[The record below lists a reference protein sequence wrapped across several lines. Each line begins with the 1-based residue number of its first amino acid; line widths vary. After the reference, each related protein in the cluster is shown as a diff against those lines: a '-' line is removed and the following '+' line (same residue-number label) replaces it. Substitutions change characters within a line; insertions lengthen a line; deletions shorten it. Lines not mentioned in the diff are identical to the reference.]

1 MSTATQVQ
9 IVDGMALPQIF
20 NGLRSNKEEER
31 NRYAFELRN
40 YLASIARDYS
50 SEQFNRYNNDIN
62 KKIFELLHSSDS
74 SEKLGGIAALNSLI
88 DFDSGVGEENATKT
102 ARFSNYLGTLI
113 VSNDLTIMK
122 QATKTLGKLATPGG
136 TLTVDFV
143 DFEAKRAIEWLQSDT
158 RQHENRRHAAILIIT
173 ALADNAPTLLYP
185 FINQILEHLW
195 IPLRDHKLIIR
206 TDAAVALQRC
216 MAIIYDRDVDSRRF
230 WIKNLIDS
238 ASKVLNEKQLSQHQ
252 ANQAEEITGYDDST
266 PFGIAANTAYNL
278 ITATTSGLQSSEAI
292 HGSLLVYRELVKY
305 HEDPY
310 IQAKFELIFEST
322 ILYKNHKLSVI
333 RQALTDIFPLLCRV
347 NPVLFVD
354 NYLHRTLVHY
364 LSQLKKYKNN
374 HGESANSDKSAI
386 FRSIG
391 LISLEV
397 GNQIATYLDAILDN
411 IRDGLSYPGN
421 SSVQSIIVNA
431 VTGGAGGSS
440 NNNAING
447 GNPNGNSI
455 NDDNNGNN
463 MNGKGSI
470 SSSDSNIIA
479 NTVNNKGITGSNSNM
494 LNNNNVNVTGNI
506 HLNSGGGS
514 TSLGSS
520 ALTALASTVT
530 GSTKYKSSRKETE
543 PAIFD
548 CIGKLSI
555 AVGPALTKHL
565 QRDILDMMFS
575 NCSLSHHMQN
585 VLQTLIINIP
595 TLTALINMK
604 LLNLLS
610 LVLSGKVFQPPGS
623 PYGSIRMNIP
633 LAKDYRL
640 IMITRDTGLS
650 INNILS
656 NLENYDFYDS
666 GILIKALEMLAFF
679 KFENYQLNE
688 FVRYCTISYL
698 EHNNPQV
705 RQVAAITSCEIF
717 VKDPICHQTSVYALS
732 AVNEVLDKLLSLAI
746 TDPIPEIRLEVLQCL
761 GEKSSGSF
769 DPQLSQATNVR
780 LLFIALNDEVF
791 SIRKVTIKI
800 LGRLSSIN
808 PAYIVPSL
816 RKTLIQLLS
825 RLDYSTAS
833 RKKEESAVL
842 LSLLISNSKELT
854 RPYVKPI
861 VEALLP
867 KAKDLT
873 SSAVASS
880 AINCLGELAV
890 VGGEDLK
897 PYIADLMPLILDT
910 FQDQSSSY
918 KRDAALK
925 TLGQL
930 ASSSGYVIQP
940 LLDYP
945 QLLGMLVNILKSETS
960 PKIRRETVR
969 LLGIL
974 GALDPYKHREVEQNS
989 KSIPAEQNAPPIDVA
1004 LLMQGMSPS
1013 NDEYYSTVA
1022 ISNLMKILKDPSLSN
1037 HHNKVIQAIMYI
1049 FQTLGLRC
1057 VSFLPQI
1064 IPGIINVMYTCQPA
1078 ILKFYFQQL
1087 SGLILIVKQHIRPF
1101 LGEIFKVIKEFFDI
1115 NSQQS
1120 IQIIIIALIEN
1131 ISRALEG
1138 EFKVYLPEVLSTLL
1152 NVFEDDKSPKR
1163 ESSIYVL
1170 RSLVIFGSNIEEYVH
1185 IVVPSIVRMF
1195 EVGPIHLRRASI
1207 EAIGRLSKNVILND
1221 MISRIIHPL
1230 LRVLQ
1235 STTASGYNDLQ
1246 SLVNTP
1252 GTTSTALVSS
1262 SGVGGVSGGNG
1273 SGSSAGSTIE
1283 DLKVA
1288 CMNTLSALLTVLGV
1302 EFTVFIPAI
1311 KKVLISGHINAPHFE
1326 MLVNKLLSGDPLPS
1340 STSTPYKDSD
1350 THMINFDMPDVDM
1363 PSKKLPVNQTAL
1375 KLAWDSSQRRTKE
1388 DWQEWIGRLSMELL
1402 KQSPSHAMRSCAGL
1416 ASDYYPLAK
1425 DLFNASFASCWNEL
1439 YSQNQEELVQA
1450 FCIALSSPNNPPEI
1464 HQILLNLAEFMEHD
1478 DKSLPISISTL
1489 GQYAQRCHAYAKALH
1504 YKELEF
1510 YEEPT
1515 TPTIESLISI
1525 NNQLQQSDAAVG
1537 ILKHAQMHHD
1547 LQLKETWYEKLQRWD
1562 DALRAYNERER
1573 LEPEN
1578 IEITMGKMR
1587 CLHALGEWEQLSEL
1601 AQSKWNNSSSDIKRS
1616 VAPLAAAA
1624 AWGLGQWDR
1633 MDICIKVMKTESP
1646 DKAFFN
1652 AILCL
1657 HRNNFEDASNHIL
1670 KARDLLVTEI
1680 TALVSE
1686 SYNRAYGVVVRV
1698 QMLAELEEII
1708 KYKCLPQGSEKRV
1721 VMRKTWNTRLLGC
1734 QRNVDIWQRML
1745 KVRALVIKPKQDM
1758 DMWIKFA
1765 NLCRKS
1771 GRLNLAEKSL
1781 NSLLEEGSP
1790 ENPSKAPPQVVY
1802 AQLKYMWAKGQQK
1815 EALRHLVDFTTRM
1828 SQDLGLNPN
1837 DLITQPLPS
1846 EGPGIPKHVE
1856 EYTKLLSRCFLKQGE
1871 WQIALNSNWR
1881 METSEIILGAYL
1893 LATHFDDKW
1902 YKAWHNWALANF
1914 EVISLFTSSSNT
1926 NSAADTGG
1934 EIMEQNETMKVG
1946 TTNPTNDEIED
1957 KLKKQDLQRSQSQ
1970 PALDA
1975 QIASNAS
1982 PSQLPSQSLPDTK
1995 GEDSQ
2000 PPSST
2005 QIQPANVIPIEAVQ
2019 RHVVP
2024 SVKGFFHSITLS
2036 NSNSLQDTLRLLTL
2050 WFKFGGIAEVAQAM
2064 TEGFSMVKIDNWL
2077 EVIPQL
2083 ISRIHQPNQVVSRS
2097 LFGLLTDLGKA
2108 HPQALVYP
2116 LAVAVTSESVK
2127 RQKAAMSIIDKMR
2140 LHSAEL
2146 VDQAELVS
2154 HELIRVAV
2162 LWHEQWYEGLEDASR
2177 LFFGEHNTEKMFEV
2191 LEPLHKMI
2199 QNGSETM
2206 RESTFNNAFG
2216 RELSDAYE
2224 WILNYRRTKD
2234 VTNLNQAWDIYYNVS
2249 RRIHRQL
2256 QQSQSL
2262 ELQYVSPKLEEIRDL
2277 ELAAPGTY
2285 QAGKP
2290 IIRISKFDPTL
2301 SIIMSKQRPRK
2312 VCCRGSD
2319 GKEYQYL
2326 LKGHEDIRQDN
2337 LVMQLFGLVNTLL
2350 VNDAEC
2356 FKRHLDIQQF
2366 NAIPLSP
2373 KVGLLSWVPN
2383 SDTFHVLIKEY
2394 RESRKILLN
2403 IEHRIML
2410 QMAPDYDSLTLL
2422 QKVEVFTGALDNTR
2436 GQDLYKVLWLKSKS
2450 SESWLDRR
2458 TTYTRSLAVMSMVG
2472 YILGLGDRH
2481 PSNLMLDRITG
2492 KVVHIDFG
2500 DCFEAAILRE
2510 KYPEKVP
2517 FRLTRMLN
2525 YAMEVSGIEGSFR
2538 ITCEH
2543 VMRVLRDNKESL
2555 MAILE
2560 AFAYDP
2566 LINWGFDFPTKAV
2579 AEATGIRVPQVNIV
2593 ELLRNGQID
2602 AQEAARLT
2610 RQNELEIRNAR
2621 AALVL
2626 KRITDK
2632 LTGNDIKRLKG
2643 LDVPTQVDKLIQQ
2656 ATSVENLC
2664 QHYIGWCSFW

>member
-1 MSTATQVQ
+1 MSSTQLQV
-9 IVDGMALPQIF
+9 VDGVALAQIF
-20 NGLRSNKEEER
+20 NGLKSAKDDDRT
-31 NRYAFELRN
+31 RYAVELRN
-40 YLASIARDYS
+40 YLELIARDLS
-50 SEQFNRYNNDIN
+50 PEQFNRYNNEIN
-62 KKIFELLHSSDS
+62 KTIFELLHGKET
-74 SEKLGGIAALNSLI
+74 SEKLGGIAALNALI

-102 ARFSNYLGTLI
+102 ARFSNYLSSLI
-113 VSNDLTIMK
+113 LLNDLVIMK
-122 QATKTLGKLATPGG
+122 QSTKTLGKLATPGG
-136 TLTVDFV
+136 ALTGDFV
-143 DFEAKRAIEWLQSDT
+143 DSEAKRAMEWLLSDNK
-158 RQHENRRHAAILIIT
+158 QHENRRHAAILIIT
-173 ALADNAPTLLYP
+173 ALADNAPTLLYNY
-185 FINQILEHLW
+185 ISQILDHLW
-195 IPLRDHKLIIR
+195 VPLRDHKLIIR
-206 TDAAVALQRC
+206 EDTAKALQKS
-216 MAIIYDRDVDSRRF
+216 MHIIYDRDINARTY
-230 WIKNLIDS
+230 WIKKMIDM
-238 ASKVLNEKQLSQHQ
+238 ALKILNENDSVDYSD
-252 ANQAEEITGYDDST
+252 ANAPS
-266 PFGIAANTAYNL
+266 AYNL
-278 ITATTSGLQSSEAI
+278 IASTTSQSNESI
-292 HGSLLVYRELVKY
+292 HGSLLVYRELIRY
-305 HEDPY
+305 HKDPY
-310 IQAKFELIFEST
+310 IISKFEQIYENT
-322 ILYKNHKLSVI
+322 MLYKNHKLAII
-333 RQALTDIFPLLCRV
+333 RQELTNIFPLLCKV
-347 NPVLFVD
+347 NPELFVEK
-354 NYLHRTLVHY
+354 YLHRTLYYY
-364 LSQLKKYKNN
+364 LSQLKKLKNLHN
-374 HGESANSDKSAI
+374 ETSNSDKSAI

-397 GNQIATYLDAILDN
+397 GNQMATYLDAILDN
-411 IRDGLSYPGN
+411 IREGLSYATN
-421 SSVQSIIVNA
+421 SSVQLILVNA
-431 VTGGAGGSS
+431 V
-440 NNNAING
+440 
-447 GNPNGNSI
+447 
-455 NDDNNGNN
+455 
-463 MNGKGSI
+463 
-470 SSSDSNIIA
+470 SSDLNAPTAAGI
-479 NTVNNKGITGSNSNM
+479 NTI
-494 LNNNNVNVTGNI
+494 
-506 HLNSGGGS
+506 S
-514 TSLGSS
+514 TSSANSS
-520 ALTALASTVT
+520 
-530 GSTKYKSSRKETE
+530 KYRASRKETE

-565 QRDILDMMFS
+565 QRDILDMMFT
-575 NCSLSHHMQN
+575 NCSLSTHMQV
-585 VLQTLIINIP
+585 VLQILITNIP
-595 TLTALINMK
+595 TLTNLINMK

-610 LVLSGKVFQPPGS
+610 FVLSGKSFQPPGS
-623 PYGSIRMNIP
+623 PYGSVKMNDS
-633 LAKDYRL
+633 LARDYRL
-640 IMITRDTGLS
+640 LMISRDTGSS
-650 INNILS
+650 INSILL
-656 NLENYDFYDS
+656 NNETYKAYD
-666 GILIKALEMLAFF
+666 GAILIQALEMLAAF

-688 FVRYCTISYL
+688 FIRYCTITYL
-698 EHNNPQV
+698 EHSDAKV
-705 RQVAAITSCEIF
+705 RQTATVTSCEIF
-717 VKDPICHQTSVYALS
+717 VKDPICQQTSVNALN
-732 AVNEVLDKLLSLAI
+732 AVNEVLDKLLSISI
-746 TDPIPEIRLEVLQCL
+746 TDPIPEIRLEGLNCL
-761 GEKSSGSF
+761 GDAGNF
-769 DPQLSQATNVR
+769 DPQLSQADNVR

-791 SIRKVTIKI
+791 SIRKTAIRI

-825 RLDYSTAS
+825 RLDYSSTS
-833 RKKEESAVL
+833 RKKEESAIL

-861 VEALLP
+861 VETLLP
-867 KAKDLT
+867 KAKDL
-873 SSAVASS
+873 SSSVASS
-880 AINCLGELAV
+880 AINCIGELAV

-897 PYIADLMPLILDT
+897 SFIPDLMPLILDT

-940 LLDYP
+940 LLEYP
-945 QLLGMLVNILKSETS
+945 QLLGMLVGILKLETS
-960 PKIRRETVR
+960 PQIRRETVR

-974 GALDPYKHREVEQNS
+974 GALDPYKYREVEQNS
-989 KSIPAEQNAPPIDVA
+989 KNIPVEQNAPPVDVA

-1013 NDEYYSTVA
+1013 NDEYYPTVA
-1022 ISNLMKILKDPSLSN
+1022 ITNLLKILKDTSLST
-1037 HHNKVIQAIMYI
+1037 HHTKVIQAIMYI

-1064 IPGIINVMYTCQPA
+1064 IPGIINVMHTCQPSM
-1078 ILKFYFQQL
+1078 LKFYFQQL
-1087 SGLILIVKQHIRPF
+1087 GALILIVKQHIRPF
-1101 LGEIFKVIKEFFDI
+1101 LLEIFEVIKEFFNV
-1115 NSQQS
+1115 NSQLN
-1120 IQIIIIALIEN
+1120 IQVIIISLIES
-1131 ISRALEG
+1131 ISRALDG
-1138 EFKVYLPEVLSTLL
+1138 EFKMYLPDVLTLML
-1152 NVFEDDKSPKR
+1152 DVFEEDKSPKR
-1163 ESSIYVL
+1163 EPTLHVL
-1170 RSLVIFGSNIEEYVH
+1170 KSFVVFGSNIEEYVH
-1185 IVVPSIVRMF
+1185 IIVPNIVKMF
-1195 EVGPIHLRRASI
+1195 EVGPFNLRKAAI
-1207 EAIGRLSKNVILND
+1207 ETIGRLSRNVLLND
-1221 MISRIIHPL
+1221 MASRIIHPI
-1230 LRVLQ
+1230 LRVLRQ
-1235 STTASGYNDLQ
+1235 GNDELRGTA
-1246 SLVNTP
+1246 
-1252 GTTSTALVSS
+1252 
-1262 SGVGGVSGGNG
+1262 
-1273 SGSSAGSTIE
+1273 I
-1283 DLKVA
+1283 
-1288 CMNTLSALLTVLGV
+1288 NTLSYLLLQLGS
-1302 EFTVFIPAI
+1302 EFSVFIPVI
-1311 KKVLISGHINAPHFE
+1311 KKVLIQQKIHAPKFE
-1326 MLVNKLLSGDPLPS
+1326 QLVGKLISGDPLP
-1340 STSTPYKDSD
+1340 PHLDIYKDYDS
-1350 THMINFDMPDVDM
+1350 HLPHFDISDVDL
-1363 PSKKLPVNQTAL
+1363 PSKKLPVNQGAL
-1375 KLAWDSSQRRTKE
+1375 KTAWDCGQRRSKE
-1388 DWQEWIGRLSMELL
+1388 DWQEWIGRLSKELL
-1402 KQSPSHAMRSCAGL
+1402 KQSPSHAIRACARL

-1425 DLFNASFASCWNEL
+1425 DLFNASFASCWSEL
-1439 YSQNQEELVQA
+1439 YSQHQEELVQS
-1450 FCIALSSPNNPPEI
+1450 FCVALSSPNNPPEI

-1478 DKSLPISISTL
+1478 DKSLPIAITTL
-1489 GQYAQRCHAYAKALH
+1489 GQYAQRCHAFAKALH

-1525 NNQLQQSDAAVG
+1525 NNQLQQSDAAIG
-1537 ILKHAQMHHD
+1537 ILKHAQLHHD

-1562 DALRAYNERER
+1562 DALRAYNEREKH
-1573 LEPEN
+1573 EPN
-1578 IEITMGKMR
+1578 NMEITMGKMR

-1601 AQSKWNNSSSDIKRS
+1601 ARSKWDDSSSDIKRS

-1624 AWGLGQWDR
+1624 SWGLGQWDR
-1633 MDICIKVMKTESP
+1633 MDSCIKVMKSESP

-1652 AILCL
+1652 AILSL
-1657 HRNNFEDASNHIL
+1657 HRNNFEDASNHIS

-1708 KYKCLPQGSEKRV
+1708 KYKCLPQGSEKRA

-1790 ENPSKAPPQVVY
+1790 ENPSRAPPQVVY

-1856 EYTKLLSRCFLKQGE
+1856 EYTKLLARCFLKQGE
-1871 WQIALNSNWR
+1871 WQIALNNNWR
-1881 METSEIILGAYL
+1881 TETSEIILGAYL
-1893 LATHFDDKW
+1893 LATHFDNKW

-1914 EVISLFTSSSNT
+1914 EVISVYTTQSNTSSSAG
-1926 NSAADTGG
+1926 NSNFGSQGD
-1934 EIMEQNETMKVG
+1934 IVEQNDQIKLSSAQETG
-1946 TTNPTNDEIED
+1946 ANP
-1957 KLKKQDLQRSQSQ
+1957 KL
-1970 PALDA
+1970 
-1975 QIASNAS
+1975 
-1982 PSQLPSQSLPDTK
+1982 
-1995 GEDSQ
+1995 
-2000 PPSST
+2000 
-2005 QIQPANVIPIEAVQ
+2005 QPANMIPMEAVQ
-2019 RHVVP
+2019 RHVIP
-2024 SVKGFFHSITLS
+2024 SIKGFFHSIALS
-2036 NSNSLQDTLRLLTL
+2036 SSNSLQDMLRLLTL
-2050 WFKFGGIAEVAQAM
+2050 WFKFGGIPEAAQAM
-2064 TEGFSMVKIDNWL
+2064 TEGFNMVKIDNWL
-2077 EVIPQL
+2077 EVVPQL
-2083 ISRIHQPNQVVSRS
+2083 ISRIHQPNQIVSRS
-2097 LFGLLTDLGKA
+2097 LFGLLADLGKA

-2116 LAVAVTSESVK
+2116 LAVAVTSESVNRK
-2127 RQKAAMSIIDKMR
+2127 MAAESIIEKMR
-2140 LHSAEL
+2140 LHSSNL

-2162 LWHEQWYEGLEDASR
+2162 LWLEQWYEGLEDASR

-2191 LEPLHKMI
+2191 LEPLHQMLAK
-2199 QNGSETM
+2199 GPETM
-2206 RESTFNNAFG
+2206 RESSFATAFG
-2216 RELSDAYE
+2216 RELADAYE
-2224 WILNYRRTKD
+2224 WVLNFRRTKD
-2234 VTNLNQAWDIYYNVS
+2234 ITNLNQAWDIYYNVF
-2249 RRIHRQL
+2249 RRISRQL
-2256 QQSQSL
+2256 PQLQSL
-2262 ELQYVSPKLEEIRDL
+2262 ELQYVSPKLESANNLDL
-2277 ELAAPGTY
+2277 AVPGTY

-2290 IIRISKFDPTL
+2290 VIRIMGFNPTF
-2301 SIIMSKQRPRK
+2301 SVISSKQRPRK
-2312 VCCRGSD
+2312 VTCGGSD
-2319 GKEYQYL
+2319 GKDYFYA

-2350 VNDAEC
+2350 VNDPEC
-2356 FKRHLDIQQF
+2356 FKRHLDIQQYP
-2366 NAIPLSP
+2366 AIPLSP
-2373 KVGLLSWVPN
+2373 KVGLLGWVPN
-2383 SDTFHVLIKEY
+2383 SDTFHVLIREY

-2450 SESWLDRR
+2450 SEAWLDRR

-2579 AEATGIRVPQVNIV
+2579 AEATGIKVPQVNAA
-2593 ELLRNGQID
+2593 EMLRRGQID
-2602 AQEAARLT
+2602 EQEAAKLQ
-2610 RQNELEIRNAR
+2610 RQNEVEIRNAR

>member
-1 MSTATQVQ
+1 MAT

-20 NGLRSNKEEER
+20 AGLRSPKEEER
-31 NRYAFELRN
+31 TRNALELRL
-40 YLASIARDYS
+40 YLTSIARDLS
-50 SEQFNRYNNDIN
+50 PEQFNRYNNDIN
-62 KKIFELLHSSDS
+62 KKIFELLHSSDKF
-74 SEKLGGIAALNSLI
+74 EKLGGIAALNSLI

-102 ARFSNYLGTLI
+102 ARFSNYLGALI
-113 VSNDLTIMK
+113 LSNDLTIMK

-136 TLTVDFV
+136 TLTMDFV

-158 RQHENRRHAAILIIT
+158 KQHENRRHAAILIIT
-173 ALADNAPTLLYP
+173 ALAENAPTLLYP

-206 TDAAVALQRC
+206 ADAATALRMC
-216 MAIIYDRDVDSRRF
+216 MAIIYERDPNSRRF
-230 WIKNLIDS
+230 WLKNLIDS
-238 ASKVLNEKQLSQHQ
+238 ASKVLNERQLQQQQQQQQQQQPQQSQPTRKDS
-252 ANQAEEITGYDDST
+252 EEGT
-266 PFGIAANTAYNL
+266 PLGIAATTAFNL
-278 ITATTSGLQSSEAI
+278 IMGSTSGVQSSEAI
-292 HGSLLVYRELVKY
+292 HGALLVYRELVRY
-305 HEDPY
+305 HQDPY

-322 ILYKNHKLSVI
+322 ILYKSHKVAVI
-333 RQALTDIFPLLCRV
+333 RQELTNIFPLLCRV
-347 NPVLFVD
+347 NPASYMD
-354 NYLHRTLVHY
+354 NYLHRTLLYY
-364 LSQLKKYKNN
+364 LSQLKKYRN
-374 HGESANSDKSAI
+374 HHSETANSEKSAI
-386 FRSIG
+386 FHSIG
-391 LISLEV
+391 LLSLEV

-411 IRDGLSYPGN
+411 IRDALSYPGSN
-421 SSVQSIIVNA
+421 SVHSLIVNA
-431 VTGGAGGSS
+431 VTGGGMTPGADVGGSDIDS
-440 NNNAING
+440 
-447 GNPNGNSI
+447 NGNASV
-455 NDDNNGNN
+455 NAVGVDAGSYLSANGT
-463 MNGKGSI
+463 GTGVGASALSAI
-470 SSSDSNIIA
+470 SSSVS
-479 NTVNNKGITGSNSNM
+479 GS
-494 LNNNNVNVTGNI
+494 
-506 HLNSGGGS
+506 
-514 TSLGSS
+514 
-520 ALTALASTVT
+520 A
-530 GSTKYKSSRKETE
+530 KYRTTRRDTE

-548 CIGKLSI
+548 CIGKLSM

-575 NCSLSHHMQN
+575 NCSLSSHMQD
-585 VLQTLIINIP
+585 VLQTLLETIP
-595 TLTALINMK
+595 TMIPLINSK

-610 LVLSGKVFQPPGS
+610 LVLSGKPFSPPGS
-623 PYGSIRMNIP
+623 PYGSMRMNVA

-640 IMITRDTGLS
+640 IMISRDTGLS
-650 INNILS
+650 INSILANQEAYAS
-656 NLENYDFYDS
+656 YDS
-666 GILIKALEMLAFF
+666 AIISMALKMLAFF

-688 FVRYCTISYL
+688 FVRFCTISYL
-698 EHNNPQV
+698 EHNDPQI
-705 RQVAAITSCEIF
+705 RQLAATTSCVIF
-717 VKDPICHQTSVYALS
+717 IRDPICLQTSVYALNV
-732 AVNEVLDKLLSLAI
+732 VNEVLDKLLSLGI
-746 TDPIPEIRLEVLQCL
+746 TDPVPEIRLEVLQCL
-761 GEKSSGSF
+761 GEGSNGCF
-769 DPQLSQATNVR
+769 DPQLSQAANVK

-791 SIRKVTIKI
+791 SIRKTTIKL
-800 LGRLSSIN
+800 LGRLSSMN

-825 RLDYSTAS
+825 RLTYSTTS

-842 LSLLISNSKELT
+842 LSSLISNSKELT

-867 KAKDLT
+867 KAKDAT
-873 SSAVASS
+873 SSSVASS
-880 AINCLGELAV
+880 AISCLGELAV
-890 VGGEDLK
+890 VGGEDLM
-897 PYIADLMPLILDT
+897 PFIPELMPLILET
-910 FQDQSSSY
+910 FQDQSYSN
-918 KRDAALK
+918 KRDSALK

-945 QLLGMLVNILKSETS
+945 QLLGMLVGILKSESS
-960 PKIRRETVR
+960 PNIRRETVR

-989 KSIPAEQNAPPIDVA
+989 KSIPVEQNAPPIDVA

-1022 ISNLMKILKDPSLSN
+1022 ISNLVKILKDHSLSN

-1064 IPGIINVMYTCQPA
+1064 IPGLIGVMHFCQPVM
-1078 ILKFYFQQL
+1078 LKFYFQQM

-1101 LGEIFKVIKEFFDI
+1101 LPEIFKVIKEFFDI
-1115 NSQQS
+1115 HGQQS
-1120 IQIIIIALIEN
+1120 IQVIIIALIEN
-1131 ISRALEG
+1131 ISRALDG
-1138 EFKVYLPEVLSTLL
+1138 EFKMYLPDVLTTLL

-1170 RSLVIFGSNIEEYVH
+1170 RSFVVFGSNIEDYVH
-1185 IVVPSIVRMF
+1185 IIVPSIVKLF
-1195 EVGPIHLRRASI
+1195 ETGPIHLRRAAI
-1207 EAIGRLSKNVILND
+1207 ETISRLSRNVLLND
-1221 MISRIIHPL
+1221 MISRIVHPL

-1235 STTASGYNDLQ
+1235 STTKNNAS
-1246 SLVNTP
+1246 SLM
-1252 GTTSTALVSS
+1252 A
-1262 SGVGGVSGGNG
+1262 
-1273 SGSSAGSTIE
+1273 SSAGSNSAILTANGAAAASNGGVNGVQGGSIE
-1283 DLKVA
+1283 DLRSA
-1288 CMNTLSALLTVLGV
+1288 CMNTLSTLLTVLGSD
-1302 EFTVFIPAI
+1302 FIVFIPTI
-1311 KKVLISGHINAPHFE
+1311 KKVLIEGKIKAPHFE
-1326 MLVNKLLSGDPLPS
+1326 ALVNKLLSGDPLPPS
-1340 STSTPYKDSD
+1340 SSIQYKEYN
-1350 THMINFDMPDVDM
+1350 THMINLDVPDVDM
-1363 PSKKLPVNQTAL
+1363 PSKKLPVNQAAL
-1375 KLAWDSSQRRTKE
+1375 KAAWDSSQRRTKE
-1388 DWQEWIGRLSMELL
+1388 DWQEWIGRLSKELL
-1402 KQSPSHAMRSCAGL
+1402 KQSPSHAIRSCAGL

-1439 YSQNQEELVQA
+1439 YSQHQEELVQSL
-1450 FCIALSSPNNPPEI
+1450 CIALSSPNNPPEI

-1515 TPTIESLISI
+1515 TPTIEALISI

-1537 ILKHAQMHHD
+1537 ILKHAQLHHD

-1562 DALRAYNERER
+1562 DALRAYNEREK
-1573 LEPEN
+1573 LEPDN

-1624 AWGLGQWDR
+1624 SWGLSQWDR
-1633 MDICIKVMKTESP
+1633 MDVCIKVMNPESP

-1652 AILCL
+1652 AILSL
-1657 HRNNFEDASNHIL
+1657 HRNNFEDASNQIL

-1686 SYNRAYGVVVRV
+1686 SYNRAYGVFVRV

-1721 VMRKTWNTRLLGC
+1721 IMRKTWNTRLLGC

-1781 NSLLEEGSP
+1781 NFLLEEGSP
-1790 ENPSKAPPQVVY
+1790 DNPSRAPPQVVY
-1802 AQLKYMWAKGQQK
+1802 AQLKYMWAKGQKK
-1815 EALRHLVDFTTRM
+1815 EALRHLVEFTTRM

-1856 EYTKLLSRCFLKQGE
+1856 EYTRLLSRCFLKQGE

-1881 METSEIILGAYL
+1881 TETSEIILGAYL
-1893 LATHFDDKW
+1893 LATHFDNKW
-1902 YKAWHNWALANF
+1902 YKAWHNWALANS
-1914 EVISLFTSSSNT
+1914 EVISLFVSRHNPSTEAST
-1926 NSAADTGG
+1926 
-1934 EIMEQNETMKVG
+1934 EIIEQNETVRVLNASG
-1946 TTNPTNDEIED
+1946 QIED
-1957 KLKKQDLQRSQSQ
+1957 EELAVEPSIESFESSPK
-1970 PALDA
+1970 
-1975 QIASNAS
+1975 
-1982 PSQLPSQSLPDTK
+1982 PSQRGSVQSIPQSTAPTSGGHSK
-1995 GEDSQ
+1995 MQAEDEPQLETSN
-2000 PPSST
+2000 
-2005 QIQPANVIPIEAVQ
+2005 QPANVIPIEAVH

-2024 SVKGFFHSITLS
+2024 SVKGFFHSIALS

-2050 WFKFGGIAEVAQAM
+2050 WFKFGGIPEVAQAM
-2064 TEGFSMVKIDNWL
+2064 TEGFNMVKIDNWL
-2077 EVIPQL
+2077 EVVPQL
-2083 ISRIHQPNQVVSRS
+2083 ISRIHQPNQIVSRS
-2097 LFGLLTDLGKA
+2097 LFALLTDLGKS

-2127 RQKAAMSIIDKMR
+2127 RKKAALSIIDKMR
-2140 LHSAEL
+2140 LHSAVL
-2146 VDQAELVS
+2146 VDQSELVS

-2199 QNGSETM
+2199 QKGAETM
-2206 RESTFNNAFG
+2206 RESAFDSAFG

-2224 WILNYRRTKD
+2224 WILNYKRSRD
-2234 VTNLNQAWDIYYNVS
+2234 ITNLNQAWDIYFNVS

-2262 ELQYVSPKLEEIRDL
+2262 ELQYVSPKLEEVRDL
-2277 ELAAPGTY
+2277 DLALPGTY

-2290 IIRISKFDPTL
+2290 IIRIAKFDPTF

-2312 VCCRGSD
+2312 LSCRGSD
-2319 GKEYQYL
+2319 GKEYTYV

-2350 VNDAEC
+2350 LNDPEC

-2366 NAIPLSP
+2366 AAIPLSP

-2394 RESRKILLN
+2394 RDSRKILLN

-2450 SESWLDRR
+2450 SEAWLDRR

-2543 VMRVLRDNKESL
+2543 VMRVLRANKESL

-2566 LINWGFDFPTKAV
+2566 LINWGFEFPTKAV
-2579 AEATGIRVPQVNIV
+2579 AEATGIKVPQINIGD
-2593 ELLRNGQID
+2593 LLKKGQID
-2602 AQEAARLT
+2602 EQEAARLT
-2610 RQNELEIRNAR
+2610 KQNELEIRNAR

-2632 LTGNDIKRLKG
+2632 LVGNDIKRMKN